1 MLSAR
6 RPQRALPIAAILSS
20 AALWPATAGAVTY
33 GTLVAHH
40 AAEPAGSLET
50 TFAQVRPARIFWLV
64 VTEPSQKQLNIT
76 WSIHCINSPRRES
89 GGATGKAIVTH
100 GRWVKAVRANW
111 IKHPAICSGAVAGS
125 AAAAPA
131 LVRIYASGP

>member
-1 MLSAR
+1 M
-6 RPQRALPIAAILSS
+6 RPQRALAIAGILSS
-20 AALWPATAGAVTY
+20 AALWPPAAGAVRY

-40 AAEPAGSLET
+40 AVEPASSLET

-64 VTEPSQKQLNIT
+64 VTEPSTEQLNVT
-76 WSIHCINSPRRES
+76 WSIRCFNSPRRES
-89 GGATGKAIVTH
+89 GGAMGKAIVTH

-111 IKHPAICSGAVAGS
+111 IKHPALCSGTVAGS

-131 LVRIYASGP
+131 LVRIYATRP